1 MAVASGV
8 EERDTIIA
16 PGAIKSADGSSIPI
30 AFVSVSADGSKQSG
44 TSNVRTT
51 YNKTTRTYEI
61 TLNGVQFN
69 RTKYTALATVSGWN
83 GRPLFIN
90 TDDSADGK
98 LLVDLRD
105 VHGALGQADFQVAV
119 FKAY

>member
-1 MAVASGV
+1 MAVEFSV
-8 EERDTIIA
+8 EA
-16 PGAIKSADGSSIPI
+16 PDAITAAGAIHDANGSSIPL
-30 AFVSVSADGSKQSG
+30 AFVSVSADGSRQSG

-51 YNKTTRTYEI
+51 YNKTTRTYEV
-61 TLNGVQFN
+61 TLDGVQFN
-69 RTKYTALATVSGWN
+69 RTRYTALATVSGWN

-119 FKAY
+119 FKAH

>member
-1 MAVASGV
+1 MAVASSV
-8 EERDTIIA
+8 EA
-16 PGAIKSADGSSIPI
+16 PNTVPAAGAVHTGDGSSIPI

-61 TLNGVQFN
+61 TLDGVRFN

-105 VHGALGQADFQVAV
+105 VHGALGQADFQLAV
-119 FKAY
+119 FKA